1 MGMKVFKLKLVVFLP
16 LMIILGACDFMV
28 PAQPTPLPQ
37 PTKTHTPIPS
47 STATDIP
54 PTETPLPSPTL
65 PSDIWL
71 DTNSYE
77 LTVEHPADTEQRE
90 WATSNGIILPADGL
104 VGGFVFTAEEI
115 NGVWAPAINKD
126 VQGGNSITKNS
137 STRENPLG
145 EYCVSDYFS
154 KYTPISVCQILA
166 PQATQ
171 IDWITPYFAGPKSEV
186 GVAFSV
192 GGCDPK
198 GCTAF
203 LRITNIRLIYYS
215 LPE

>member
-1 MGMKVFKLKLVVFLP
+1 MTVSTFKLVIFLSIIVF
-16 LMIILGACDFMV
+16 LGACDFMV
-28 PAQPTPLPQ
+28 PAPPTPLPQ

-77 LTVEHPADTEQRE
+77 LSVEHPANTEQRE
-90 WATSNGIILPADGL
+90 WSSSNGIVIPADGL

-115 NGVWAPAINKD
+115 NGLWASSKNKD
-126 VQGGNSITKNS
+126 VPGGNSITNNS
-137 STRENPLG
+137 SSRDNPVG
-145 EYCVSDYFS
+145 EYCVADYLPNYS
-154 KYTPISVCQILA
+154 PISVCQILA

-171 IDWITPYFAGPKSEV
+171 IDWITPYFAGPKTEV